1 MRATALLMLRFG
13 LATLVGSVAPTS
25 LIFGTDLEAAWQR
38 YISEQAGSEPGLR
51 FPFESCFRLAAREF
65 DLPLTLLLA
74 VARGESDF
82 DTKARSNRDAYGLMQ
97 IRWPQT
103 ARHLGIRDIRQLYE
117 PCTNVRA
124 GARYLAELMQHY
136 DGNLYLTLAAYNYGP
151 ARIPANAAPGDI
163 PDGARWYSDYI
174 YKHLRYVLAGS
185 TIPVEQR
192 GRYEA
197 EGKLEVLVFHRPYR
211 AEAFVTYLE
220 TEAPRLRLDWFRDSL
235 GRFRVM
241 LIYRDQAELSEGK
254 RVLRENGIRLN

>member
-1 MRATALLMLRFG
+1 MRASVVLMLHFG
-13 LATLVGSVAPTS
+13 LMIFITSTAAVAPV
-25 LIFGTDLEAAWQR
+25 FGAGIDDAWQQ

-82 DTKARSNRDAYGLMQ
+82 NAKARSNRDAYGLMQ

-103 ARHLGIRDIRQLYE
+103 AKHLGINDVRQLYE
-117 PCTNVRA
+117 PCVNVRA
-124 GARYLAELMQHY
+124 GTKYLAELMRRY

-151 ARIPANAAPGDI
+151 GRIPVNAAADEI
-163 PDGARWYSDYI
+163 PDGARWYSAYI
-174 YKHLRYVLAGS
+174 YKHLRYVLSGSATPAG
-185 TIPVEQR
+185 QR
-192 GRYEA
+192 VSYEA
-197 EGKLEVLVFHRPYR
+197 EGKLEVLVFYRPYR

-220 TEAPRLRLDWFRDSL
+220 TRAPTLRLNWFRDNL

-241 LIYRDQAELSEGK
+241 LIYRNQTELSEAK
-254 RVLRENGIRLN
+254 RALRENGVRLN

>member
-1 MRATALLMLRFG
+1 MRAIALPLVRFA
-13 LATLVGSVAPTS
+13 LAALVVSTS
-25 LIFGTDLEAAWQR
+25 PIFGADLEDAWRR

-51 FPFESCFRLAAREF
+51 FPFESCFRLAAKEF

-82 DTKARSNRDAYGLMQ
+82 DTMARSNRDAYGLMQ

-117 PCTNVRA
+117 PCTNVLA
-124 GARYLAELMQHY
+124 GARYLTELMQRY
-136 DGNLYLTLAAYNYGP
+136 DGNLHLTLAAYNYGP
-151 ARIPANAAPGDI
+151 GRIPANAAPHDI

-185 TIPVEQR
+185 TIPIEHR
-192 GRYEA
+192 NRYEA

-211 AEAFVTYLE
+211 AEAFVAFLE
-220 TEAPRLRLDWFRDSL
+220 AEAPRLRLDWFRDSL

-254 RVLRENGIRLN
+254 RMLRQNGIRLN